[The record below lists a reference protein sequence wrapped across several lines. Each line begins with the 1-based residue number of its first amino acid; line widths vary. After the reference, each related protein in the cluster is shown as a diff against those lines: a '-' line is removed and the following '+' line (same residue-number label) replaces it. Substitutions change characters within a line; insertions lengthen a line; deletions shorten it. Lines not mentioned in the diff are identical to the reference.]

1 MESKSCAG
9 HWALRGQHRG
19 PRPWKLTWTRVIS
32 LWQMQQKLRE
42 PGTEETW
49 GLTQET
55 LSLLETE
62 AGPGNAVGS
71 EASDDEY
78 MH

>member
-1 MESKSCAG
+1 
-9 HWALRGQHRG
+9 
-19 PRPWKLTWTRVIS
+19 
-32 LWQMQQKLRE
+32 MQQKLRE

-62 AGPGNAVGS
+62 AGPGKAVGS
-71 EASDDEY
+71 EASDTNTCTEARKRQEEK
-78 MH
+78 